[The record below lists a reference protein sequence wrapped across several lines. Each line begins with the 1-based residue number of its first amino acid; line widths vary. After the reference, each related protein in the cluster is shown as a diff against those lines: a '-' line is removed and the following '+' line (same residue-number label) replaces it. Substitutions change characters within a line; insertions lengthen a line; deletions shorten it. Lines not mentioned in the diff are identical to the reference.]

1 MAFAVLIQSF
11 ILCCANLFPDGSLRN
26 SQLVKKFP
34 HHAGHLRGAGQENRL
49 SLQRAAGLFEEI
61 PREEWVET
69 VKKPEIE
76 TKMDK
81 MYIVSGEKRY

>member
-61 PREEWVET
+61 PREGST
-69 VKKPEIE
+69 L
-76 TKMDK
+76 
-81 MYIVSGEKRY
+81 VSAPFFLGQEAMQF